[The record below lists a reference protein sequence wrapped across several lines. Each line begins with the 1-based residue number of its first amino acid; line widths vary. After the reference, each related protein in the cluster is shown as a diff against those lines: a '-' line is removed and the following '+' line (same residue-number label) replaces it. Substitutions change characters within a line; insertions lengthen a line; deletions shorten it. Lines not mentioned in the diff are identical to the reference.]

1 MRRMAVHA
9 RMTLLCVRIEK
20 EPLAQ
25 QRDSQEGPGGGIVA
39 GVVFTTLGEL
49 RRSVEPPV
57 GGWMG
62 GSTADS
68 GVRPCI

>member
-25 QRDSQEGPGGGIVA
+25 QRDGQEGPVEGA
-39 GVVFTTLGEL
+39 VFTTLGVL
-49 RRSVEPPV
+49 RSSVEPPV
-57 GGWMG
+57 GGWMDG
-62 GSTADS
+62 
-68 GVRPCI
+68 